1 MNLAGKNREKFKKI
15 TEKYLLKNIINFGGN
30 FFLPSSGSCENA
42 LTVLIFEIAS
52 VAIALASD
60 KNAQICLLIF
70 LEKKIIIN
78 KK

>member
-1 MNLAGKNREKFKKI
+1 MRKIQKNNRKRSFKKYNQFWREI
-15 TEKYLLKNIINFGGN
+15 
-30 FFLPSSGSCENA
+30 FLPSSGSCENA